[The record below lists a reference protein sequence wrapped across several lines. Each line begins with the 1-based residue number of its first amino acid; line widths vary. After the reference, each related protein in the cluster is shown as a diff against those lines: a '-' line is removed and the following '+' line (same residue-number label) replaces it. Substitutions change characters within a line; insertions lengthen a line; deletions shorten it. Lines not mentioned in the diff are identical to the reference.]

1 MKILLVEDQN
11 ELRGLVKNFLL
22 THKYI
27 VDEAEDGKKALELLN
42 INSYDCVILD
52 LNLPKIDGIEVAKRV
67 REKGDTVPI
76 IMLTARSQ
84 IYDKLTGFD
93 TGADDYITKPFDMKE
108 LLARIKAVL
117 RRSNGRE
124 GEALKFVEYEVLPE
138 MNMLRKGQEEIV
150 LTNKEMG
157 VLEYLLINKNKTISA
172 EELLE
177 HVWDSEVDM
186 FSDTVK
192 THIKTLRKKVDPNKE
207 YIKTVRGKGYIYKT
221 EK

>member
-1 MKILLVEDQN
+1 
-11 ELRGLVKNFLL
+11 
-22 THKYI
+22 
-27 VDEAEDGKKALELLN
+27 
-42 INSYDCVILD
+42 
-52 LNLPKIDGIEVAKRV
+52 
-67 REKGDTVPI
+67 
-76 IMLTARSQ
+76 
-84 IYDKLTGFD
+84 
-93 TGADDYITKPFDMKE
+93 MKE

>member
-1 MKILLVEDQN
+1 MKILLVEDQD

-22 THKYI
+22 KSTYM
-27 VDEAEDGKKALELLN
+27 VDEAKDGREAVELLN

-52 LNLPKIDGIEVAKRV
+52 LNLPTLDGIEVTKRI
-67 REKGDTVPI
+67 RKKGNSVPI

-108 LLARIKAVL
+108 LLARIKTIL
-117 RRSNGRE
+117 KRSNGRV
-124 GEALKFVEYEVLPE
+124 GEVLKFVDYEVLPD
-138 MNMLRKGQEEIV
+138 MNMLRKDKRDIV

-157 VLEYLLINKNKTISA
+157 VLEYLLANRNKIISA

-192 THIKTLRKKVDPNKE
+192 THIKTLRKKIDPKKKH
-207 YIKTVRGKGYIYKT
+207 IQTVRGKGYIYKT

>member
-1 MKILLVEDQN
+1 MKILLVEDQT
-11 ELRGLVKNFLL
+11 ELRELVRDFLEENG
-22 THKYI
+22 Y
-27 VDEAEDGKKALELLN
+27 VVEEAKDGKEALEKTSMN
-42 INSYDCVILD
+42 EYDCIVLD
-52 LNLPKIDGIEVAKRV
+52 LNLPEVDGIEVAKRL
-67 REKGDTVPI
+67 REKGSTVPI

-117 RRSNGRE
+117 RRDTGSLDLTLE
-124 GEALKFVEYEVLPE
+124 FMKYEVLPQ
-138 MNMLRKGQEEIV
+138 MNILRKGKEEIQ

-157 VLEYLLINKNKTISA
+157 VLEYLLLNKNKIISA

-177 HVWDSEVDM
+177 HVWDSEIDM

-192 THIKTLRKKVDPNKE
+192 THIKTLRKKIDPKKKH
-207 YIKTVRGKGYIYKT
+207 IKTVRGKGYIYK
-221 EK
+221 E